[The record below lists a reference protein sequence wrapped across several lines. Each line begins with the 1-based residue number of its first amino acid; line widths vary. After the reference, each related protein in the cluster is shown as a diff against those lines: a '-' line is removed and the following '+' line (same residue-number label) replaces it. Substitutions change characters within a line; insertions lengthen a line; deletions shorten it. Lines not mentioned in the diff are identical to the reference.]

1 MNDVGV
7 IEKCMKTKIY
17 ASISKDEKTRMMSS
31 SGGIYSILAK
41 DILSR
46 NGVIFA
52 ACYDEFMHVVHKKI
66 DNEELLGASR
76 GAKYAFSDLGNSI
89 SEMRNILE
97 NSIETEVMF
106 VGTPCQCMGV
116 IKALESYRDRL
127 LCVDFVCHG
136 VPASKTWQLYLDSLE
151 KRNQKLTSLNMR
163 AKDTG
168 WSHYSYCWKYV
179 INGSE
184 SVVKKQNEVPYMNG
198 FVNDLYL
205 REACYNCKCKGIERS
220 TDITLGDFW
229 GIWDTHPEMD
239 DNKGTSLVLIHS
251 EKGEKVFNS
260 LQKEMDSLIVT
271 EDDAIGQNP
280 SIVKCAVKTKKY
292 DEFNTLVA
300 EGMDFID
307 AIEKVMKRGFVERA
321 YSLARRI
328 KSKMKF
334 IK

>member
-1 MNDVGV
+1 MSS
-7 IEKCMKTKIY
+7 KIY
-17 ASISKDEKTRMMSS
+17 ASISKDEKDRMMSS
-31 SGGIYSILAK
+31 SGGIYSLLAK

-46 NGVIFA
+46 NGVVYA
-52 ACYDEFMHVVHKKI
+52 ACYNESMQVVHKKI
-66 DNEELLGASR
+66 DSEELLGSSR

-89 SEMRNILE
+89 GEMRNILE
-97 NSIETEVMF
+97 SSTETEVMF
-106 VGTPCQCMGV
+106 VGTPCQCVGV
-116 IKALESYRDRL
+116 MKALEAYRDRL

-136 VPASKTWQLYLDSLE
+136 VPSGKTWQLYLDSLE

-184 SVVKKQNEVPYMNG
+184 SVVKKQSEVPYMKG

-220 TDITLGDFW
+220 TDITIGDFW

-239 DNKGTSLVLIHS
+239 DNKGTSLVIVHS

-260 LQKEMDSLIVT
+260 LQNEMLTISVN
-271 EDDAIGQNP
+271 EADAIGQNP
-280 SIVKCAVKTKKY
+280 SLIKCAVKQKKY
-292 DEFNTLVA
+292 DEFNGLVA
-300 EGMDFID
+300 DGMDFID
-307 AIEKVMKRGFVERA
+307 AIEKVFKQSLADKVF
-321 YSLARRI
+321 SLARRV
-328 KSKMKF
+328 KARMRLRRR
-334 IK
+334 